1 MNRNKQLIKANLFNK
16 LVKECAFWSYD
27 PKSVT
32 LENTT
37 DEMLIYKVLVHLDID
52 EINQLFLIFDK
63 TKIKSVWEEQLC
75 IQEPYYHGLNAM
87 IGGIYFKIKNPN
99 KYIQKIQKKHFE
111 QLEKQGE
118 EMFKGIVFND

>member
-1 MNRNKQLIKANLFNK
+1 MNRKKQQIKVELFNK

-32 LENTT
+32 LENIT

-52 EINQLFLIFDK
+52 EINQLFLIFDEG
-63 TKIKSVWEEQLC
+63 KIKSVWEEQLC
-75 IQEPYYHGLNAM
+75 IQDPYYHGLNVM
-87 IGGIYFKIKNPN
+87 IGGIYFNVKNPN
-99 KYIQKIQKKHFE
+99 KYIQNIQKRHFE

-118 EMFKGIVFND
+118 EMFKGIVFDD